1 MESPNIVFI
10 YSSVCSREDQYKNT
24 TKRQAVESDS
34 DVETED
40 QFNESIK
47 RKAVDSDSEE
57 LNEELAVDSDS
68 EELDEELAVAKDEL
82 KKTLKEVQNVISLDK
97 RLP

>member
-10 YSSVCSREDQYKNT
+10 DSSVCSREDQYKNT

-47 RKAVDSDSEE
+47 RKAVDSDWGTRWRVS
-57 LNEELAVDSDS
+57 S
-68 EELDEELAVAKDEL
+68 
-82 KKTLKEVQNVISLDK
+82 
-97 RLP
+97 RLWFWGTRWIVSCS